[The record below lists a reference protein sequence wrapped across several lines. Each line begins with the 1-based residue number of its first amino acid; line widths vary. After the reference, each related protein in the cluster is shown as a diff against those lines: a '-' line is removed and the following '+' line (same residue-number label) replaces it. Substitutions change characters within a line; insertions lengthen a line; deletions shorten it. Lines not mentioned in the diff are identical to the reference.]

1 MIVDTMQ
8 KLIAA
13 TMIKWSKDSLIS
25 RQELVR
31 QMFSLLY
38 RQYDALGEV
47 SLNSITALYI
57 TAMPDTRHHI
67 SMSKGSIS
75 H

>member
-1 MIVDTMQ
+1 MQ

-25 RQELVR
+25 SQELVR

-47 SLNSITALYI
+47 RIDNTFSFLCTVL
-57 TAMPDTRHHI
+57 
-67 SMSKGSIS
+67 
-75 H
+75 